1 MILHLSFYV
10 DELKKRK
17 QKLGRS
23 KTNIVSRVDYRLLQE
38 RSKHIIILVISTQL
52 LFKNSYLDNE

>member
-23 KTNIVSRVDYRLLQE
+23 KTNIVSRVDYQLLQE

>member
-52 LFKNSYLDNE
+52 LFKNSYVNNE